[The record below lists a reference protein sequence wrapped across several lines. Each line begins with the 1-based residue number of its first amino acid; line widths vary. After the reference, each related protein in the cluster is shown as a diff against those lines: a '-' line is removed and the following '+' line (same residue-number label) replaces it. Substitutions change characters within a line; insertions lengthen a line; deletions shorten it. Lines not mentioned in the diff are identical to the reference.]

1 MTPKRVRDFRF
12 DSCGLIVLAP
22 LLAAPFATA
31 NPLYFSLTN
40 QIVVGVIASLAVYI
54 MLRMNLLSFTV
65 PTFMAVGGYTAA
77 MISTHGVTNLLVL
90 LAGAFVMPVLIA
102 VPLGVLVLR
111 LKGVYFIFF
120 TFILNEVTQV
130 MLFETPDLTG
140 GSNGISGIPPVT
152 FFGIPLGQQN
162 YLVLVTVITGI
173 VAAAAT
179 LAVTQRFRAEFAA
192 IDENE
197 TLAESLG
204 VAVWKYRT
212 IGFVASAGIAGL
224 GGFAIVNQ
232 LSTAHPSE
240 FTSFSAIN
248 YVAYAFVGGKGT
260 MLGSVVGATL
270 LILMSNYFSSQGAY
284 ASALFGLLLMSVVM
298 AAPGGIVGEIRQF
311 FEKRSQARRGS
322 AK

>member
-1 MTPKRVRDFRF
+1 
-12 DSCGLIVLAP
+12 
-22 LLAAPFATA
+22 
-31 NPLYFSLTN
+31 
-40 QIVVGVIASLAVYI
+40 VVASLAVYI

-77 MISTHGVTNLLVL
+77 MISTHGATNLLLL

-102 VPLGVLVLR
+102 IPLGMLVLR

-120 TFILNEVTQV
+120 TFILNEVAQV
-130 MLFETPDLTG
+130 VLFETPGLTG
-140 GSNGISGIPPVT
+140 GSNGIAGIPPVT
-152 FFGIPLGQQN
+152 FFGVALGQPN
-162 YLVLVTVITGI
+162 HLVLVTVITGI
-173 VAAAAT
+173 LAAAAT

-212 IGFVASAGIAGL
+212 IGFVASAGVAGL
-224 GGFAIVNQ
+224 GGFAVVNQ

-260 MLGSVVGATL
+260 ILGPVVGATL

-284 ASALFGLLLMSVVM
+284 AAALFGLLLMSVVM
-298 AAPGGIVGEIRQF
+298 IAPGGIVGEMR
-311 FEKRSQARRGS
+311 RLLGNWNSARKGG

>member
-1 MTPKRVRDFRF
+1 MTPKRVRDFEL
-12 DSCGLIVLAP
+12 DTCGLIVLAP
-22 LLAAPFATA
+22 LLAAPFTTT

-40 QIVVGVIASLAVYI
+40 QIVVGIVASLAVYI

-77 MISTHGVTNLLVL
+77 IISTHGATNLLFL

-102 VPLGVLVLR
+102 IPLGVLVLR

-120 TFILNEVTQV
+120 TFILNEVAQV
-130 MLFETPDLTG
+130 VIFETPSLTG
-140 GSNGISGIPPVT
+140 GSNGIAGIPPVT
-152 FFGIPLGQQN
+152 FLAIALDQQN

-173 VAAAAT
+173 IAAAAT

-212 IGFVASAGIAGL
+212 VGFVASAGVAGL
-224 GGFAIVNQ
+224 GGFAVVNQ

-298 AAPGGIVGEIRQF
+298 VAPGGIVGEMRRLM
-311 FEKRSQARRGS
+311 EKRSRAQRGHR
-322 AK
+322 K